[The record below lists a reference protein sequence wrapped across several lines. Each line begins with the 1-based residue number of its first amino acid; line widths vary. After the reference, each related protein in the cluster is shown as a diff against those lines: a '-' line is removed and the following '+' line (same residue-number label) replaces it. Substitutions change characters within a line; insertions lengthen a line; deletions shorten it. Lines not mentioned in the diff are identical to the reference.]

1 MSAHVSIHSQPHTL
15 PVGIFKGRCWHKNSI
30 FPRTRYI
37 HPCAHKQA
45 LSQRHTS
52 CHNRLSQLH
61 LHTITTAI
69 IIIAKPGWVI
79 ALYFSKGFRV
89 HYFILS
95 QRICFSFILGK
106 SFNNEFAQ
114 VFLSGNV
121 LIASSFFLL
130 VWVSLIYSTWSLSGF
145 FNVSVNVFHQIWG
158 IFSCYFFK
166 YYFCPYPFCFW
177 GILLY
182 TDG

>member
-30 FPRTRYI
+30 FPRTQYI

-79 ALYFSKGFRV
+79 ALYFSKAFQG
-89 HYFILS
+89 YNLIWSS
-95 QRICFSFILGK
+95 QRPGEGCGWNRHYYPRFTVEEAEAREVKYTIWEAAWNPALTSPSSWASHGLWGLFDSF
-106 SFNNEFAQ
+106 
-114 VFLSGNV
+114 
-121 LIASSFFLL
+121 
-130 VWVSLIYSTWSLSGF
+130 
-145 FNVSVNVFHQIWG
+145 
-158 IFSCYFFK
+158 
-166 YYFCPYPFCFW
+166 
-177 GILLY
+177 
-182 TDG
+182 